1 MDAKP
6 VARATKYAPT
16 DVVRGIPLETFDQLV
31 VTHQRRIHRILL
43 TLLRDGDAADT
54 LTQEVF
60 LRAFQKRTDFRG
72 EARVGTWL
80 VRIALNLAKDHRRNR
95 RLAFWRRLVRHD
107 QSRDGTDVAP
117 WVRDPAPSAERTI
130 VAREQLAAIQVAV
143 DRLSHRQR
151 TCFVLRFVEAMTI
164 EEIAETLQLEIGT
177 VKAHLS
183 RAVSTLRRRL
193 AERDG
198 P

>member
-16 DVVRGIPLETFDQLV
+16 DVVRGIPLEAFDQLV

-193 AERDG
+193 AEREG

>member
-6 VARATKYAPT
+6 GARATKYAPT
-16 DVVRGIPLETFDQLV
+16 DAARGIPLEAFDQLV

-60 LRAFQKRTDFRG
+60 LRAFQKRADFRG

-95 RLAFWRRLVRHD
+95 RLAFWRRLLRHD
-107 QSRDGTDVAP
+107 QSRDGTDVAL

-130 VAREQLAAIQVAV
+130 VAREQLAAIRVAV

-164 EEIAETLQLEIGT
+164 EEIAEALQVEVGT

-193 AERDG
+193 AEREG

>member
-1 MDAKP
+1 MEAKP
-6 VARATKYAPT
+6 VACVAANAATET
-16 DVVRGIPLETFDQLV
+16 VRGIPLEGFDQIVL
-31 VTHQRRIHRILL
+31 THQRRIHRILL

-193 AERDG
+193 AEREG

>member
-1 MDAKP
+1 MEARP
-6 VARATKYAPT
+6 VACAAAAAPT
-16 DVVRGIPLETFDQLV
+16 DTARGIPLETFDQLV

-60 LRAFQKRTDFRG
+60 LRAFQKRADFRG

-143 DRLSHRQR
+143 DQLSHRQR

-164 EEIAETLQLEIGT
+164 EEIAETLQLEVGT

>member
-193 AERDG
+193 AEREG